1 MQVVIEAGFGHLFG
15 ANAEPGALIFFR
27 RAGAMKFERTL
38 HEAFRILKPQGRIAF
53 TDWVAHRPLSEAD
66 RKLMWQ
72 DMAVTDLYSLQA
84 YGELIRAAGFIPN
97 PIDQN
102 PWAHWRSPMDMMRQG
117 WSTSLFHAAQQW
129 STRSS

>member
-84 YGELIRAAGFIPN
+84 YGELIRAAGFTVCSYGGLGCHS
-97 PIDQN
+97 Q
-102 PWAHWRSPMDMMRQG
+102 AAARHVYEASRGGARSQ
-117 WSTSLFHAAQQW
+117 HAC
-129 STRSS
+129 RS